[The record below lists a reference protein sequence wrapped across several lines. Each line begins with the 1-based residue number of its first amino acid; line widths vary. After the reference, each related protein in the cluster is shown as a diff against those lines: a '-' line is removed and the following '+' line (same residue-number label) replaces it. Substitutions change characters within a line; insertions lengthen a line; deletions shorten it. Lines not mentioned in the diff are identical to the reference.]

1 MIIRGTIVHGKH
13 LGHRLGFPT
22 VNLQSGS
29 GLPRDTRWGVYAAW
43 IRIDGDPVR
52 YGCMVNIGRH
62 PTAPE
67 GPPTVEAHI
76 FDFDRDVYDRQATL
90 ETEAFLRPETR
101 FDSLQA
107 LIEQLKRDQ
116 GEARTLLGMD

>member
-22 VNLQSGS
+22 VNLKSER
-29 GLPRDTRWGVYAAW
+29 GLPGDVRGGVYAA
-43 IRIDGDPVR
+43 RIEIEGDPRR

-76 FDFDRDVYDRQATL
+76 FDFDRDVYGREAAL
-90 ETEAFLRPETR
+90 ETVAFLRPETR
-101 FDSLQA
+101 FPSLEA
-107 LIEQLKRDQ
+107 LIAQLEKDE
-116 GEARTLLGMD
+116 GAARAILNMD